1 MTRVKRSLITGIT
14 ILIIMLAGILMFACG
29 DGDKGDDDTETSYTI
44 TCNSGQWYDINT
56 SYKIASAGTTI
67 TVEVECEVFVQVA
80 NVYANEVPCTP
91 TEQAGFF
98 TFTMPAEDV
107 TITAQ
112 ITDADEI
119 LSSDYG
125 MSWTFAPSQISM
137 AKEGDSS
144 FIANQRF
151 ELSFGSQQ
159 GFINA
164 STGQNGLL
172 YVDVFST
179 NQDVIPDDA
188 ISAVSPTQL
197 DFGNSRVVSAKFT
210 IDLTKVNL
218 GTTTLVFK
226 DIEKDRIIT
235 KTITVKEYGQVE
247 NFDLWTVYVTVDL
260 STLTAYQDRNF
271 RIWFSDYENLG
282 QDYIYGSNYSE
293 SQWQD
298 FIWSDLNRGE
308 KTFTFLYNPEH
319 TFRVQVGYEY
329 FATSLDDYRY
339 NNFSVQSGADED
351 GIVSFSSD
359 GDSITVKF
367 NSLNMAEEI
376 Q

>member
-44 TCNSGQWYDINT
+44 TCNNGQWYDIE
-56 SYKIASAGTTI
+56 SSSKIAQAGSTI
-67 TVEVECEVFVQVA
+67 TVEVSCEVFVQVES
-80 NVYANEVPCTP
+80 VYANEVPCTP
-91 TEQAGFF
+91 TEQAGFY
-98 TFTMPAEDV
+98 TFTMPESDVIISAE
-107 TITAQ
+107 IA
-112 ITDADEI
+112 DAEEI
-119 LSSDYG
+119 LTSDYG
-125 MSWTFAPSQISM
+125 MGWTFAPSQISK
-137 AKEGDSS
+137 AEEGDSS

-197 DFGNSRVVSAKFT
+197 GNSRVVSAKFT

-226 DIEKDRIIT
+226 DTDKDRIIT
-235 KTITVKEYGQVE
+235 KTITVKEYGQAE
-247 NFDLWTVYVTVDL
+247 NFDLWTVSVTINM
-260 STLTAYQDRNF
+260 SSLTAYQDSNF

-282 QDYIYGSNYSE
+282 QDYIYGSNYPE

-298 FIWSDLNRGE
+298 FTWSDLNRGE

-351 GIVSFSSD
+351 GTVSFSSD

>member
-1 MTRVKRSLITGIT
+1 MTRVKSSLITGIT
-14 ILIIMLAGILMFACG
+14 ILIIMLAGVLMFACG
-29 DGDKGDDDTETSYTI
+29 DGDKGDDDTETSYII

-56 SYKIASAGTTI
+56 SYKIAPAGTTI

-125 MSWTFAPSQISM
+125 MGWTFAPSQISM

-197 DFGNSRVVSAKFT
+197 DSGNSRVVSAKFT

-226 DIEKDRIIT
+226 DTDKDRIIT

-282 QDYIYGSNYSE
+282 QDYIYGSNYPE
-293 SQWQD
+293 SQWHD

>member
-29 DGDKGDDDTETSYTI
+29 DGDKGDDDTETSYII

-56 SYKIASAGTTI
+56 SYKIAPAGTTI

-91 TEQAGFF
+91 TEQAGFY

-125 MSWTFAPSQISM
+125 MGWTFAPSQISM
-137 AKEGDSS
+137 AEEGDSS

-226 DIEKDRIIT
+226 DTDKDRIIT

-271 RIWFSDYENLG
+271 RIWFSDYEN
-282 QDYIYGSNYSE
+282 YVYGSNYPE

-298 FIWSDLNRGE
+298 FIWSDLSRGE
-308 KTFTFLYNPEH
+308 RTFTFLYNPEH

-339 NNFSVQSGADED
+339 NNFSIQSGADEE

>member
-29 DGDKGDDDTETSYTI
+29 DSDKGDDDTETSYTI
-44 TCNSGQWYDINT
+44 TCNNGQWYDIET
-56 SYKIASAGTTI
+56 SSKIAQAGSTI
-67 TVEVECEVFVQVA
+67 TVEVTCEVFVQVES
-80 NVYANEVPCTP
+80 VYANEVPCTP
-91 TEQAGFF
+91 TEQAGFY

-125 MSWTFAPSQISM
+125 MGWTFAPNQISK
-137 AKEGDSS
+137 AEEGDSS

-159 GFINA
+159 GFING

-197 DFGNSRVVSAKFT
+197 DFGNLSVISAKFT

-226 DIEKDRIIT
+226 DTDKDRIIT
-235 KTITVKEYGQVE
+235 KIITVKEYGQAE
-247 NFDLWTVYVTVDL
+247 NFDLWTVSVTINM
-260 STLTAYQDRNF
+260 SSLTAYQDRNF

-282 QDYIYGSNYSE
+282 QDYIYGSNYPE

-298 FIWSDLNRGE
+298 FTWSDLNRGE

-351 GIVSFSSD
+351 GTVSFSSD

>member
-1 MTRVKRSLITGIT
+1 MTRVKRSLITDIT

-29 DGDKGDDDTETSYTI
+29 DSDKGDDDTETSYTI
-44 TCNSGQWYDINT
+44 TCNNGQWYDIET
-56 SYKIASAGTTI
+56 SSKIAQAGSTI
-67 TVEVECEVFVQVA
+67 TVEVTCEVFVQVES
-80 NVYANEVPCTP
+80 VYANEVPCTP
-91 TEQAGFF
+91 TEQAGFY

-125 MSWTFAPSQISM
+125 MGWTFAPNQISK
-137 AKEGDSS
+137 AEEGDSS

-197 DFGNSRVVSAKFT
+197 DFGNLSVISAKFT

-226 DIEKDRIIT
+226 DTDKDRIIT
-235 KTITVKEYGQVE
+235 KIITVKEYGQAE
-247 NFDLWTVYVTVDL
+247 NFDLWTVSVTINM
-260 STLTAYQDRNF
+260 SSLTAYQDSNF

-282 QDYIYGSNYSE
+282 QDYIYGSNYPE
-293 SQWQD
+293 V
-298 FIWSDLNRGE
+298 NG
-308 KTFTFLYNPEH
+308 KTLLGVT
-319 TFRVQVGYEY
+319 
-329 FATSLDDYRY
+329 
-339 NNFSVQSGADED
+339 
-351 GIVSFSSD
+351 
-359 GDSITVKF
+359 
-367 NSLNMAEEI
+367 
-376 Q
+376 

>member
-1 MTRVKRSLITGIT
+1 MTRVKRSLITDIT

-29 DGDKGDDDTETSYTI
+29 DSDKGDDDTETSYTI
-44 TCNSGQWYDINT
+44 TCNNGQWYDIET
-56 SYKIASAGTTI
+56 SSKIAQAGSTI
-67 TVEVECEVFVQVA
+67 TVEVTCEVFVQVES
-80 NVYANEVPCTP
+80 VYANEVPCTP
-91 TEQAGFF
+91 TEQAGFY

-125 MSWTFAPSQISM
+125 MGWTFAPNQISK
-137 AKEGDSS
+137 AEEGDSS

-159 GFINA
+159 GFING

-197 DFGNSRVVSAKFT
+197 DFGNLSVISAKFT

-226 DIEKDRIIT
+226 DTDKDRIIT
-235 KTITVKEYGQVE
+235 KIITVKEYGQAE
-247 NFDLWTVYVTVDL
+247 NFDLWTVSVTINM
-260 STLTAYQDRNF
+260 SSLTAYQDSNF

-282 QDYIYGSNYSE
+282 QDYIYGSNYPE

-298 FIWSDLNRGE
+298 FTWSDLNRGE

-351 GIVSFSSD
+351 GTVSFSSD

>member
-44 TCNSGQWYDINT
+44 TCNNGQWYDIE
-56 SYKIASAGTTI
+56 SSSKIAQAGSTI
-67 TVEVECEVFVQVA
+67 TVEVSCEVFVQVES
-80 NVYANEVPCTP
+80 VYANEVPCTP

-98 TFTMPAEDV
+98 TFTMPESDVIISAE
-107 TITAQ
+107 IA
-112 ITDADEI
+112 DAEEI
-119 LSSDYG
+119 LTSDYG
-125 MSWTFAPSQISM
+125 MGWTFAPSQISK
-137 AKEGDSS
+137 AEEGDSS

-197 DFGNSRVVSAKFT
+197 GNSRVVSAKFT

-226 DIEKDRIIT
+226 DTDKDRIIT
-235 KTITVKEYGQVE
+235 KTITVKEYGQAE
-247 NFDLWTVYVTVDL
+247 NFDLWTVSVTINM
-260 STLTAYQDRNF
+260 SSLTAYQDSNF

-282 QDYIYGSNYSE
+282 QDYIYGSNYPE

-298 FIWSDLNRGE
+298 FTWSDLNRGE

-351 GIVSFSSD
+351 GTVSFSSD

>member
-56 SYKIASAGTTI
+56 SYKIAPAGTTI

-91 TEQAGFF
+91 TEQAGFY

-125 MSWTFAPSQISM
+125 MGWTFAPSQISM

-188 ISAVSPTQL
+188 ISAVIPTL

-226 DIEKDRIIT
+226 DTDKDRIIT

-329 FATSLDDYRY
+329 YSEDRGMYLF
-339 NNFSVQSGADED
+339 NNFSIQSGADEE

-359 GDSITVKF
+359 GDSITVRF
-367 NSLNMAEEI
+367 NSLNMTEEI
-376 Q
+376 

>member
-1 MTRVKRSLITGIT
+1 MTRVKRSLITGIS

-56 SYKIASAGTTI
+56 SYKIAPAGTTI
-67 TVEVECEVFVQVA
+67 TVQVECEVFVQVA

-91 TEQAGFF
+91 TEQAGFY

-125 MSWTFAPSQISM
+125 MGWTFAPSQISK
-137 AKEGDSS
+137 AEEGDSS

-197 DFGNSRVVSAKFT
+197 DSGNSRVVSAKFT

-226 DIEKDRIIT
+226 DTEKDRIIT

-260 STLTAYQDRNF
+260 STLTAHQDKNF

-282 QDYIYGSNYSE
+282 QDYIYGSNYLE

-298 FIWSDLNRGE
+298 FTWSDLNRGE

-351 GIVSFSSD
+351 GIVSFSSN
-359 GDSITVKF
+359 GDSITVRF

>member
-1 MTRVKRSLITGIT
+1 MTRVKRSLITDIT

-29 DGDKGDDDTETSYTI
+29 DSDKGDDDTETSYTI
-44 TCNSGQWYDINT
+44 TCNNGQWYDIET
-56 SYKIASAGTTI
+56 SSKIAQAGSTI
-67 TVEVECEVFVQVA
+67 TVEVTCEVFVQVES
-80 NVYANEVPCTP
+80 VYANEVPCTP
-91 TEQAGFF
+91 TEQAGFY

-125 MSWTFAPSQISM
+125 MGWTFAPNQISK
-137 AKEGDSS
+137 AEEGDSS

-197 DFGNSRVVSAKFT
+197 DFGNLSVISAKFT

-226 DIEKDRIIT
+226 DTDKDRIIT
-235 KTITVKEYGQVE
+235 KIITVKEYGQAE
-247 NFDLWTVYVTVDL
+247 NFDLWTVSVTINM
-260 STLTAYQDRNF
+260 SSLTAYQDSNF

-282 QDYIYGSNYSE
+282 QDYIYGSNYPE

-298 FIWSDLNRGE
+298 FTWSDLNRGE

-351 GIVSFSSD
+351 GTVSFSSD

>member
-1 MTRVKRSLITGIT
+1 
-14 ILIIMLAGILMFACG
+14 MFACG

-44 TCNSGQWYDINT
+44 TCNSGQWYDIET
-56 SYKIASAGTTI
+56 SSKIAQAGSTI
-67 TVEVECEVFVQVA
+67 TVEVSCEVFVQVES
-80 NVYANEVPCTP
+80 VYANEVPCTP
-91 TEQAGFF
+91 TEQAGFY

-125 MSWTFAPSQISM
+125 MGWTFAPSQISM
-137 AKEGDSS
+137 AEEGDSS

-159 GFINA
+159 GFING

-188 ISAVSPTQL
+188 ISAVRPTL
-197 DFGNSRVVSAKFT
+197 DSGNSRVVSAKFT

-226 DIEKDRIIT
+226 DTDKDRIIT
-235 KTITVKEYGQVE
+235 KTITVKEYGQAE
-247 NFDLWTVYVTVDL
+247 NFDLWTVSVTINM
-260 STLTAYQDRNF
+260 SSLTAYQDRNF

-282 QDYIYGSNYSE
+282 QDYIYGSNYPE

-298 FIWSDLNRGE
+298 FIWSDLSRGE

-319 TFRVQVGYEY
+319 TFRVQVGYKY

-339 NNFSVQSGADED
+339 NNFSVQSGADDD
-351 GIVSFSSD
+351 GTVSFSSD